1 MAQSNVTRHPSLGFV
16 EALHTLELN
25 HLIDIPQLVLLPGPF
40 DTSPLLDIIWGIKL
54 SSENVHDSNVMPSID
69 VPCSLKLH
77 LGAQSSHAVIVCLAC
92 YGAASNAPLKRLT
105 ATGQDANQIPYLIA
119 LLRKQLLD
127 HHSQVKW
134 DNIEICIAVSH
145 LAVKHPQVAV
155 AGSITDHAHFLR
167 KYASSENN
175 ILLSILPPGEE
186 IPSNVQQGLDQYDA
200 ELKRSLIAH
209 LGGAEIGSP
218 SAHMTW
224 DILKSAFSCSVNEL
238 GKCPLSEVL
247 GCIFFKSVQEA
258 TPKLITSIKDRRYQ
272 IKIHLDRLS
281 QPRTF
286 PRDCRSFLLELTTR
300 HHTLLWDALRGIYT
314 DSFFNDRYSR
324 KLRQVLDELAAS
336 FELALLKQSGIVP
349 KASQNLGGASPLIGL
364 YDLPTDEFDNVDSVG
379 ASHTTKSPA
388 RTRACWRGVA
398 LKYIGLVTDA
408 AKLFMEESLTHLLG
422 VEDEKTWTGI
432 MINLVDPFL
441 DAKQQEMEEK
451 LSEVLHF
458 YSTPRG
464 EQVLSAGGTERHLRT
479 FIDNVIILVL
489 ENILMEQLPLILIPE
504 TVCSLDDEMLLCL
517 AATTADLQNERERLQ
532 QELKALDSAMTFCQ
546 RYQQRIPTRLPAILT
561 QCRPGAD
568 IPFDQPSPAPL
579 PVQSKDTAEE
589 QSSSSENPTSTCSF
603 GPASDPNT
611 PLESVNSDENLDPAP
626 DGETFHSVPDAA
638 SSPAADVTNSN
649 WPPSNLQ
656 PFSPPPI
663 AFGTPN
669 VIRRPKLT
677 AFVPSTGGF
686 ARYSTPAGRKSPFAE
701 LPNSAEASLS
711 TSPLSF
717 STIPESKTPSKH
729 PRLISGAVYMKFE
742 TPN

>member
-1 MAQSNVTRHPSLGFV
+1 MPQSDAIRHPSLGFV

-54 SSENVHDSNVMPSID
+54 SSENAHDSNVMPSID
-69 VPCSLKLH
+69 VPCTLKLH

-92 YGAASNAPLKRLT
+92 YGVASNVPLKRLT

-127 HHSQVKW
+127 HHGQAKW

-155 AGSITDHAHFLR
+155 AGSITDHTHFLR

-175 ILLSILPPGEE
+175 ILVSILPPGEE
-186 IPSNVQQGLDQYDA
+186 IPRNVQQDLGQYDPQ
-200 ELKRSLIAH
+200 LKRSLVAH
-209 LGGAEIGSP
+209 LGGAETTSP

-224 DILKSAFSCSVNEL
+224 DILKSAFSCSVYEL

-247 GCIFFKSVQEA
+247 GRIFLKSVQEA
-258 TPKLITSIKDRRYQ
+258 TPKLITSIRDRRYQ
-272 IKIHLDRLS
+272 TKMHLDQLS
-281 QPRTF
+281 QPRTS

-314 DSFFNDRYSR
+314 DSFFNDRCSR

-336 FELALLKQSGIVP
+336 FELALLKQSGIAP
-349 KASQNLGGASPLIGL
+349 KASQNLGGASPLISL

-379 ASHTTKSPA
+379 VSHTAKGPA

-408 AKLFMEESLTHLLG
+408 AKLFIEESLTHLLG

-441 DAKQQEMEEK
+441 AAKQQEMEEK

-464 EQVLSAGGTERHLRT
+464 EQALSAGGAERHLRT
-479 FIDNVIILVL
+479 FIDNVVILVL

-517 AATTADLQNERERLQ
+517 AATTTDLQNERERLQ
-532 QELKALDSAMTFCQ
+532 HDLKELDSATTFCQ
-546 RYQQRIPTRLPAILT
+546 RYQQRVPTRKLL
-561 QCRPGAD
+561 GAD
-568 IPFDQPSPAPL
+568 IPFVQPSPAHL
-579 PVQSKDTAEE
+579 PAQSKDTAEE
-589 QSSSSENPTSTCSF
+589 QSPTSENPTSTCSSGF
-603 GPASDPNT
+603 ASDPNT
-611 PLESVNSDENLDPAP
+611 PPEIVDSDENLEPAP
-626 DGETFHSVPDAA
+626 DGETSQPAPDVA
-638 SSPAADVTNSN
+638 SSPAANVTNSN
-649 WPPSNLQ
+649 WPPSNAQ

-669 VIRRPKLT
+669 VIRRPKIT
-677 AFVPSTGGF
+677 ASVPSTGGF
-686 ARYSTPAGRKSPFAE
+686 ARYSTPSGGKSPFAE
-701 LPNSAEASLS
+701 LPNGAEPSLS
-711 TSPLSF
+711 PSSLGF
-717 STIPESKTPSKH
+717 STIPGSKTPSKS
-729 PRLISGAVYMKFE
+729 PQLISGAVYMKSE
-742 TPN
+742 TLN

>member
-1 MAQSNVTRHPSLGFV
+1 MAQPNATRHPSLGFV

-54 SSENVHDSNVMPSID
+54 SSENVHDSNVMPSVD
-69 VPCSLKLH
+69 VPCTLKLH

-92 YGAASNAPLKRLT
+92 YGATSNAPLKRLT

-127 HHSQVKW
+127 HHSQVEW

-145 LAVKHPQVAV
+145 LALKHPQVAV
-155 AGSITDHAHFLR
+155 AGSITDHTHFLR

-175 ILLSILPPGEE
+175 VLLSILPPGEE
-186 IPSNVQQGLDQYDA
+186 IPRNVQQDLDQYDPQ
-200 ELKRSLIAH
+200 LKRSLIAH
-209 LGGAEIGSP
+209 LGGAGTSSP
-218 SAHMTW
+218 SAHMPW
-224 DILKSAFSCSVNEL
+224 DILKSAFSCSVYEF
-238 GKCPLSEVL
+238 GKCPLSEAL
-247 GCIFFKSVQEA
+247 GRIFFKSVQEA
-258 TPKLITSIKDRRYQ
+258 TPKLITSIQDRKYQ
-272 IKIHLDRLS
+272 TKTCLDQLS
-281 QPRTF
+281 QPRTS
-286 PRDCRSFLLELTTR
+286 PRDCRNFLLELTTR

-314 DSFFNDRYSR
+314 DSFFNDRCSR

-349 KASQNLGGASPLIGL
+349 KASQSLGGVSPLIGL
-364 YDLPTDEFDNVDSVG
+364 YDLPTDEFDNIDSVG
-379 ASHTTKSPA
+379 ASHTAKNPA

-398 LKYIGLVTDA
+398 LKYIGLVNDA

-441 DAKQQEMEEK
+441 AAKQQEMEEK

-464 EQVLSAGGTERHLRT
+464 EQALSAKDAERHLRT

-504 TVCSLDDEMLLCL
+504 TVCGLDDEMLLCL
-517 AATTADLQNERERLQ
+517 AATTTDLQNERERLQ
-532 QELKALDSAMTFCQ
+532 HDLKELDSAMTFCQ
-546 RYQQRIPTRLPAILT
+546 RYQQRVPTRLPAILT
-561 QCRPGAD
+561 QRKPGTD
-568 IPFDQPSPAPL
+568 IPFVQPSPAPL
-579 PVQSKDTAEE
+579 PAQSKDTAEG
-589 QSSSSENPTSTCSF
+589 QSSSSENLTSTCSS
-603 GPASDPNT
+603 GLASDLNT
-611 PLESVNSDENLDPAP
+611 PPESVDSDKNPDPAP
-626 DGETFHSVPDAA
+626 DGETFHSAPDAA

-649 WPPSNLQ
+649 RPPSNVQ

-663 AFGTPN
+663 VFGTPS
-669 VIRRPKLT
+669 VIRRSKIAP
-677 AFVPSTGGF
+677 FVPSTGGF
-686 ARYSTPAGRKSPFAE
+686 ARYNTPSAGKSPFAE
-701 LPNSAEASLS
+701 TPNGAEASLS
-711 TSPLSF
+711 TSPPGF
-717 STIPESKTPSKH
+717 SNIPESKTPSKH
-729 PRLISGAVYMKFE
+729 PQLISGAVYMKSE